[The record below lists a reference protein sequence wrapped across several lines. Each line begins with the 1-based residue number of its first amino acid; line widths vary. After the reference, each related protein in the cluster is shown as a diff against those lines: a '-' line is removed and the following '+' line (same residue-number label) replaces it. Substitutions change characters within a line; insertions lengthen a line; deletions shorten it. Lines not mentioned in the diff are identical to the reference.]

1 MGGALGAPEMMY
13 ASAQDMRDR
22 YENLDDLLRLP
33 GTDDLNEKKLTQ
45 ALNDA
50 GALADSYLSAKYTL
64 PLAVVPQVLVQH
76 CCAIAFY
83 YLCDQQPSDQARD
96 RYREALTWL
105 REVKN
110 GSIPIGV
117 DEAGSAPESDDLPQ
131 MQAEAPVFGRNQKGF
146 I

>member
-1 MGGALGAPEMMY
+1 MMY

-22 YENLDDLLRLP
+22 YNNLDELLIQP

-83 YLCDQQPSDQARD
+83 YLCDQQASEQARD

-117 DEAGSAPESDDLPQ
+117 DEAGSAPASDDLPQ

>member
-1 MGGALGAPEMMY
+1 MMY

-22 YENLDDLLRLP
+22 YENIDDLLRLP

-76 CCAIAFY
+76 CCVIAFY

-110 GSIPIGV
+110 DSIPIGV

>member
-1 MGGALGAPEMMY
+1 MLY

-22 YENLDDLLRLP
+22 YDNLDELLMQP

-45 ALNDA
+45 ALSDA
-50 GALADSYLSAKYTL
+50 GALADSYLSAKYSL

-76 CCAIAFY
+76 CCTIAFY
-83 YLCDQQPSDQARD
+83 YLCDQQATDQARD

-110 GSIPIGV
+110 GGISIGV
-117 DEAGSAPESDDLPQ
+117 DETGSAPESDDLPQ

>member
-1 MGGALGAPEMMY
+1 MMY

-22 YENLDDLLRLP
+22 YDNLDTLLFQP
-33 GTDDLNEKKLTQ
+33 DSDTPNEKKLVQ
-45 ALNDA
+45 ALSDA
-50 GALADSYLSAKYTL
+50 GALADSYLSAKYSL

-83 YLCDQQPSDQARD
+83 YLCDQQATDQARD
-96 RYREALTWL
+96 RYRDAMTWL

>member
-1 MGGALGAPEMMY
+1 MMY

-22 YENLDDLLRLP
+22 YENIDDLLRLP
-33 GTDDLNEKKLTQ
+33 GTDDLNEKKLMQ

-110 GSIPIGV
+110 DSIPVGV

>member
-1 MGGALGAPEMMY
+1 MMY

-50 GALADSYLSAKYTL
+50 GALADSYLSAKYVL

-83 YLCDQQPSDQARD
+83 YLCDQQASEQARD

-110 GSIPIGV
+110 GGIPIGV
-117 DEAGSAPESDDLPQ
+117 DESGSAPESDDLPQ

>member
-1 MGGALGAPEMMY
+1 MLY

-22 YENLDDLLRLP
+22 YDNLDALLFQP
-33 GTDDLNEKKLTQ
+33 GSDTPNEKKLTQ

-50 GALADSYLSAKYTL
+50 GALADSYLSAKYAL

-83 YLCDQQPSDQARD
+83 YLCDQQATDQARD

-105 REVKN
+105 REVKS
-110 GSIPIGV
+110 GSIPVGV
-117 DEAGSAPESDDLPQ
+117 DEAGSAPPSDDLPQ
-131 MQAEAPVFGRNQKGF
+131 MQADAPVFGRNQKGF

>member
-1 MGGALGAPEMMY
+1 MLY

-22 YENLDDLLRLP
+22 YDNLDTLLFQP
-33 GTDDLNEKKLTQ
+33 DSDTPNEKKLAQ
-45 ALNDA
+45 ALSDA
-50 GALADSYLSAKYTL
+50 GALADSYLSAKYSL

-83 YLCDQQPSDQARD
+83 YLCDQQATDQARD

-110 GSIPIGV
+110 DSIPIGV

>member
-1 MGGALGAPEMMY
+1 MLY

-22 YENLDDLLRLP
+22 YDGLDTLLFQP
-33 GTDDLNEKKLTQ
+33 GSDTLNEKKLSQ
-45 ALNDA
+45 ALSDA
-50 GALADSYLSAKYTL
+50 GALADSYLTTLYDL

-83 YLCDQQPSDQARD
+83 YLCDQQATDQARD
-96 RYREALTWL
+96 RYREALAWL

-110 GSIPIGV
+110 GSISIGV
-117 DEAGSAPESDDLPQ
+117 DKDGSAPASDDLPQ

>member
-1 MGGALGAPEMMY
+1 MLY
-13 ASAQDMRDR
+13 ASTQDMRDR
-22 YENLDDLLRLP
+22 YDNLDTLLFQP
-33 GTDDLNEKKLTQ
+33 GSDTPNEKKLTQ

-50 GALADSYLSAKYTL
+50 GALADSYLSAKYAL

-83 YLCDQQPSDQARD
+83 YLCDQQATDQARD

-105 REVKN
+105 REVKS
-110 GSIPIGV
+110 GSIPVGV
-117 DEAGSAPESDDLPQ
+117 DEAGSAPASDDLPQ

>member
-1 MGGALGAPEMMY
+1 MLY

-22 YENLDDLLRLP
+22 YDNLDTLLFQP
-33 GTDDLNEKKLTQ
+33 GSDPPNEKKLTQ

-50 GALADSYLSAKYTL
+50 SALADSYLSAKYAL

-83 YLCDQQPSDQARD
+83 YLCDQQATDQARD

-105 REVKN
+105 REVKS
-110 GSIPIGV
+110 GSIPVGV
-117 DEAGSAPESDDLPQ
+117 DEAGSAPASDDLPQ

>member
-1 MGGALGAPEMMY
+1 MMY

-22 YENLDDLLRLP
+22 YENIDDLLGLP

-83 YLCDQQPSDQARD
+83 YLCDQQATDQARD
-96 RYREALTWL
+96 RYREALAWL

-110 GSIPIGV
+110 GSISIGV
-117 DEAGSAPESDDLPQ
+117 DKDGSAPASDDLPQ

>member
-1 MGGALGAPEMMY
+1 MLY

-22 YENLDDLLRLP
+22 YDNLDTLLFQP
-33 GTDDLNEKKLTQ
+33 GSDTPNEKKLTQ

-50 GALADSYLSAKYTL
+50 GALADSYLSAKYAL

-83 YLCDQQPSDQARD
+83 YLCDQQATDQARD

-105 REVKN
+105 REVKS
-110 GSIPIGV
+110 GSIPAGV
-117 DEAGSAPESDDLPQ
+117 DEAGSAPASDDLPQ

>member
-1 MGGALGAPEMMY
+1 MLY

-22 YENLDDLLRLP
+22 YDNLDALLFQP
-33 GTDDLNEKKLTQ
+33 GSDTPNEKKLTQ

-50 GALADSYLSAKYTL
+50 GALADSYLSAKYAL

-83 YLCDQQPSDQARD
+83 YLCDQQATDQARD

-105 REVKN
+105 REVKS
-110 GSIPIGV
+110 GSIPVGV
-117 DEAGSAPESDDLPQ
+117 DEAGSAPASDDLPQ
-131 MQAEAPVFGRNQKGF
+131 MQADAPVFGRNQKGF

>member
-1 MGGALGAPEMMY
+1 MMY

-22 YENLDDLLRLP
+22 YDNLDMLLFQP
-33 GTDDLNEKKLTQ
+33 DSDAPNEKKLAQ
-45 ALNDA
+45 ALSDA
-50 GALADSYLSAKYTL
+50 GALADSYLSAKYSL

-83 YLCDQQPSDQARD
+83 YLCDQQVTDQVRD
-96 RYREALTWL
+96 RYRDAMTWL

>member
-1 MGGALGAPEMMY
+1 MMY

-22 YENLDDLLRLP
+22 YDNLDDLLSLP

-45 ALNDA
+45 ALSDA
-50 GALADSYLSAKYTL
+50 GALADSYLAARYDL

-83 YLCDQQPSDQARD
+83 YLCDQQVTDQVRD

-117 DEAGSAPESDDLPQ
+117 DEAGSALESDDLPQ

>member
-1 MGGALGAPEMMY
+1 MMY

-22 YENLDDLLRLP
+22 YNNLDELLIQP

-83 YLCDQQPSDQARD
+83 YLCDQQASEQARD

-110 GSIPIGV
+110 GGIPIGV
-117 DEAGSAPESDDLPQ
+117 DESGSAPESDDLPQ
-131 MQAEAPVFGRNQKGF
+131 MQAEAPVFGRNQTGF

>member
-1 MGGALGAPEMMY
+1 MLY

-22 YENLDDLLRLP
+22 YDNLDDLLRQP
-33 GTDDLNEKKLTQ
+33 GTDGLNERKLTQ

-50 GALADSYLSAKYTL
+50 GAQVDSYLSAKYTL

-83 YLCDQQPSDQARD
+83 YLCDQQATDQVRD
-96 RYREALTWL
+96 RYRDAMTWL

-117 DEAGSAPESDDLPQ
+117 DEDGSTPESDDLPQ

>member
-1 MGGALGAPEMMY
+1 MMY

-22 YENLDDLLRLP
+22 YENIDDLLRLP

-50 GALADSYLSAKYTL
+50 GALVDSYLSVKYSL

-76 CCAIAFY
+76 CCTVAFY
-83 YLCDQQPSDQARD
+83 YLCDEQSSEQARD

-110 GSIPIGV
+110 GGISIGV
-117 DEAGSAPESDDLPQ
+117 DETGSAPESDDLPQ

>member
-1 MGGALGAPEMMY
+1 MMY

-22 YENLDDLLRLP
+22 YDNLDTLLFQP
-33 GTDDLNEKKLTQ
+33 DSDTPNEKKLAQ
-45 ALNDA
+45 ALSDA
-50 GALADSYLSAKYTL
+50 GALADSYLSAKYSL

-83 YLCDQQPSDQARD
+83 YLCDQQAADQVRD
-96 RYREALTWL
+96 RYRDALTWL

-117 DEAGSAPESDDLPQ
+117 DETGSAPESDDLPQ

>member
-1 MGGALGAPEMMY
+1 MLY

-22 YENLDDLLRLP
+22 YDNLDELLMQP
-33 GTDDLNEKKLTQ
+33 GTDDLNEKKLAQ
-45 ALNDA
+45 ALSDA
-50 GALADSYLSAKYTL
+50 GALVDSYLSAKYSL
-64 PLAVVPQVLVQH
+64 PLAVVPQVLVQY

-83 YLCDQQPSDQARD
+83 YLCDQQATDQARD

-105 REVKN
+105 REVKS
-110 GSIPIGV
+110 GSIPVGV
-117 DEAGSAPESDDLPQ
+117 DEAGSAPASDDLPQ

>member
-1 MGGALGAPEMMY
+1 MLY

-22 YENLDDLLRLP
+22 YDNLDALLFQP
-33 GTDDLNEKKLTQ
+33 GSDTPNEKKLTQ

-50 GALADSYLSAKYTL
+50 GALADSYLSAKYAL

-83 YLCDQQPSDQARD
+83 YLCDQQATDQTRD

-105 REVKN
+105 REVKS
-110 GSIPIGV
+110 GSIPVGV
-117 DEAGSAPESDDLPQ
+117 DEAGSAPASDDLPQ
-131 MQAEAPVFGRNQKGF
+131 MQAEAPVFGRNQRGF

>member
-1 MGGALGAPEMMY
+1 
-13 ASAQDMRDR
+13 DR
-22 YENLDDLLRLP
+22 YDNLDTLLFQP
-33 GTDDLNEKKLTQ
+33 GSDTPNEKKLTQ

-50 GALADSYLSAKYTL
+50 GALADSYLSAKYAL

-83 YLCDQQPSDQARD
+83 YLCDQQATDQARD

-105 REVKN
+105 REVKS
-110 GSIPIGV
+110 GSIPVGV
-117 DEAGSAPESDDLPQ
+117 DEAGSAPASDDLPQ

>member
-1 MGGALGAPEMMY
+1 MMY
-13 ASAQDMRDR
+13 AGAQDMRDR
-22 YENLDDLLRLP
+22 YNNLDELLIQP

-83 YLCDQQPSDQARD
+83 YLCDQQASEQARD

-105 REVKN
+105 REVKS
-110 GSIPIGV
+110 GGIPIGV

>member
-1 MGGALGAPEMMY
+1 
-13 ASAQDMRDR
+13 
-22 YENLDDLLRLP
+22 
-33 GTDDLNEKKLTQ
+33 
-45 ALNDA
+45 
-50 GALADSYLSAKYTL
+50 
-64 PLAVVPQVLVQH
+64 LAVVPQVLVQH

-83 YLCDQQPSDQARD
+83 YLCDQQVTDQVRD
-96 RYREALTWL
+96 RYRDAMTWL

-110 GSIPIGV
+110 GSIPVGV

>member
-1 MGGALGAPEMMY
+1 MLY

-22 YENLDDLLRLP
+22 YDNLDTLLFQP
-33 GTDDLNEKKLTQ
+33 GSGTPNEKKLTQ

-50 GALADSYLSAKYTL
+50 GALADSYLSAKYAL

-83 YLCDQQPSDQARD
+83 YLCDQQATDQARD

-105 REVKN
+105 REVKS
-110 GSIPIGV
+110 GSIPVGV
-117 DEAGSAPESDDLPQ
+117 DEAGSAPASDDLPQ

>member
-1 MGGALGAPEMMY
+1 MMY

-22 YENLDDLLRLP
+22 YENIDDLLRLP

-110 GSIPIGV
+110 DSIPVGV

>member
-1 MGGALGAPEMMY
+1 MMY

-22 YENLDDLLRLP
+22 YENIDDLLRLP

-50 GALADSYLSAKYTL
+50 GALVDSYLLAKYSL

-76 CCAIAFY
+76 CCTVAFY
-83 YLCDQQPSDQARD
+83 YLCDEQPSEQARD

-110 GSIPIGV
+110 GGISIGV
-117 DEAGSAPESDDLPQ
+117 DETGSAPESDDLPQ

>member
-1 MGGALGAPEMMY
+1 MLY

-22 YENLDDLLRLP
+22 YDNLDELLMQP
-33 GTDDLNEKKLTQ
+33 GTDDLNEKKLAQ
-45 ALNDA
+45 ALSDA
-50 GALADSYLSAKYTL
+50 GALADSYLSAKYSL

-110 GSIPIGV
+110 DSIPIGV

>member
-1 MGGALGAPEMMY
+1 MMY

-76 CCAIAFY
+76 CCAVAFY

-110 GSIPIGV
+110 DSIPIGV

>member
-1 MGGALGAPEMMY
+1 MLY
-13 ASAQDMRDR
+13 AKAQDMRDR
-22 YENLDDLLRLP
+22 YDNLDTLLFQP
-33 GTDDLNEKKLTQ
+33 GSDTPNEKKLTQ

-50 GALADSYLSAKYTL
+50 GALADSYLSAKYAL

-83 YLCDQQPSDQARD
+83 YLCDQQATDQARD

-105 REVKN
+105 REVKS
-110 GSIPIGV
+110 GSIPVGV
-117 DEAGSAPESDDLPQ
+117 DEAGSAPASDDLPQ

>member
-1 MGGALGAPEMMY
+1 MMY

-22 YENLDDLLRLP
+22 YENIDDLLRLP

-83 YLCDQQPSDQARD
+83 YLCDQQATDQARD
-96 RYREALTWL
+96 R
-105 REVKN
+105 
-110 GSIPIGV
+110 
-117 DEAGSAPESDDLPQ
+117 
-131 MQAEAPVFGRNQKGF
+131 
-146 I
+146 

>member
-1 MGGALGAPEMMY
+1 MMY

-22 YENLDDLLRLP
+22 YENIDVLLGLP

-83 YLCDQQPSDQARD
+83 YLCDQQATDQARD
-96 RYREALTWL
+96 RYREALAWL

-110 GSIPIGV
+110 GSISIGV
-117 DEAGSAPESDDLPQ
+117 DKDGSAPASDDLPQ

>member
-1 MGGALGAPEMMY
+1 MMY

-22 YENLDDLLRLP
+22 YENIDDLLKLP

-110 GSIPIGV
+110 GGISIGV
-117 DEAGSAPESDDLPQ
+117 DETGSAPESDDLPQ

>member
-1 MGGALGAPEMMY
+1 MLY
-13 ASAQDMRDR
+13 ASTQDMRDR
-22 YENLDDLLRLP
+22 YDNLDTLLFQP
-33 GTDDLNEKKLTQ
+33 GSDTPNEKKLTQ

-50 GALADSYLSAKYTL
+50 GALADSYLSAKYAL

-83 YLCDQQPSDQARD
+83 YLCDQQATDQARD

-105 REVKN
+105 REVKS
-110 GSIPIGV
+110 GSIPVGV
-117 DEAGSAPESDDLPQ
+117 DEAGSAPASDDLPQ
-131 MQAEAPVFGRNQKGF
+131 MQAEAPVFGRNQRGF

>member
-1 MGGALGAPEMMY
+1 MMY

-83 YLCDQQPSDQARD
+83 YLCDQQASEQARD

-110 GSIPIGV
+110 GGIPIGV
-117 DEAGSAPESDDLPQ
+117 DESGSAPESDDLPQ
-131 MQAEAPVFGRNQKGF
+131 MQAEAPVFGRNQTGF